1 MQNVIGDGHHTDSR
15 VRKSILRL
23 ICARRKK
30 DNPRCVPAARRA
42 CEMTSDAMVLDPA
55 PAGAAAVADAPPHA
69 DKSAPAPPAR
79 PVCAVLL
86 QSAFPDTV
94 GMRYILG
101 RVRAM
106 CRHTPAEID
115 AIAQELLQV
124 RLCFHIARQ
133 SWLQPVLPIF
143 IGFHGF
149 ATDFERSVFLRVLKH
164 ATKPRVLHSTFQAS
178 GAFEGFAVLH
188 PTTGTADVAMLEAL
202 FELFKMSAGI
212 TDLGQYMSAPM
223 VACIE
228 RVEAGAR
235 PYGNFRSL
243 RAGNV
248 RVAYLQAKQ
257 RRDTAIQL
265 DRVRTETGLSYST
278 SNMLSIHYQLTNTQI
293 ELGQSFALLYR
304 LRLLLG
310 SLPLALDD
318 PTAAATHIAAGPA
331 VLLLDPGGSV
341 QTQYVA
347 NLRSLIDSFV
357 NTNSRPAPRGDSP
370 PDDVVDLT

>member
-1 MQNVIGDGHHTDSR
+1 
-15 VRKSILRL
+15 
-23 ICARRKK
+23 
-30 DNPRCVPAARRA
+30 
-42 CEMTSDAMVLDPA
+42 
-55 PAGAAAVADAPPHA
+55 
-69 DKSAPAPPAR
+69 
-79 PVCAVLL
+79 VCAVLL

-106 CRHTPAEID
+106 CRHSPAEID
-115 AIAQELLQV
+115 AIARELLQV
-124 RLCFHIARQ
+124 RLCFHIAKQ
-133 SWLQPVLPIF
+133 SWLQPVPPIF

-164 ATKPRVLHSTFQAS
+164 ATKPRVLHSTFQPS

-188 PTTGTADVAMLEAL
+188 PTTGAADVAMLEAL

-228 RVEAGAR
+228 RVEAGMR

-243 RAGNV
+243 RAGNL

-265 DRVRTETGLSYST
+265 DRVRTETGLSLSA

-293 ELGQSFALLYR
+293 ELGQAFALLFR
-304 LRLLLG
+304 LRHLIG
-310 SLPLALDD
+310 TMPLAIDSS
-318 PTAAATHIAAGPA
+318 
-331 VLLLDPGGSV
+331 SV
-341 QTQYVA
+341 QTQYIV
-347 NLRSLIDSFV
+347 NLRAVIDGFV
-357 NTNSRPAPRGDSP
+357 NTVNRPPSRAE
-370 PDDVVDLT
+370 DVVDLTV